1 LLSAAAVRASAQR
14 MLALAQGNALADWR
28 IDMDRLPATADFV
41 ARVVKDRYP
50 KLNPPVHARWRHF
63 VFGGRDLWQEIVAK
77 TTWPNPAAAA
87 RAAFDLVLTS
97 VLLDAGA
104 GPDWSYFDAA
114 TGIRAAR
121 SEGLALASL
130 RWFASGGLSDEPG
143 DPLRVDAK
151 VLRRLDAASIR
162 AAFQVSE
169 TNPLLG
175 VEGRADLL
183 NRLGGAVESQPE
195 FFGLA
200 DSPRPGG
207 LFDALTRRAGEGASR
222 AQSRSGPHSGLEPHS
237 ELGSQSQLPA
247 ADILAVLLEA
257 LGSIWQ
263 NRPTLGGVPLGD
275 CWLHPAFGTGVGVE
289 TGGWVGGTGAAAGAS
304 FWAAS
309 GYVPLHKLSQWLT
322 YSLIEPLVSA
332 GIAVC
337 RIEELTG
344 LAEYRNGGL
353 FVDGGVLVP
362 RDDAA
367 AMRSYEVSDPFVVG
381 WRSLTV
387 ALLDR
392 IAPMVGSRLGLS
404 AAQFPL
410 ANVLEGGTW
419 AAGRLIARD
428 KRPDGGPPFQ
438 ISSDGTVF

>member
-1 LLSAAAVRASAQR
+1 

-28 IDMDRLPATADFV
+28 IDMDRLPTTADFV

-50 KLNPPVHARWRHF
+50 QLNPPVHARWRHF

-143 DPLRVDAK
+143 DPLRVDAAA
-151 VLRRLDAASIR
+151 LRRLDAASIR

-195 FFGLA
+195 CFGLA

-207 LFDALTRRAGEGASR
+207 LFDALARRAGDGALRVQLGS
-222 AQSRSGPHSGLEPHS
+222 QSELTSRSGP
-237 ELGSQSQLPA
+237 GSPLLLPA

-304 FWAAS
+304 VGAAS
-309 GYVPLHKLSQWLT
+309 RYVPLHKLSQWLT
-322 YSLIEPLVSA
+322 YSLIEPLVGA
-332 GIAVC
+332 GPHGLPC
-337 RIEELTG
+337 RGI
-344 LAEYRNGGL
+344 
-353 FVDGGVLVP
+353 D
-362 RDDAA
+362 
-367 AMRSYEVSDPFVVG
+367 
-381 WRSLTV
+381 
-387 ALLDR
+387 
-392 IAPMVGSRLGLS
+392 RLGRVPQRRAVRRWRRAR
-404 AAQFPL
+404 AARRR
-410 ANVLEGGTW
+410 GGD
-419 AAGRLIARD
+419 AL
-428 KRPDGGPPFQ
+428 P
-438 ISSDGTVF
+438 